1 MDDPIKLPSS
11 SYEQLCRII
20 MGYAQINKPASLSD
34 ISKRTGIG
42 PTVVSGNNGFLLN
55 IGVIEGGNNKSATA
69 IGKKLGDA
77 LSHDLEHEA
86 ALIYQDLI
94 ENNEFLKNLV
104 GAIRIRKGMDEA
116 ALKAHVGYSAGAP
129 KSSAVITGTGTVV
142 EILKRSGTIEER
154 DGKLVAASSAGI
166 SSPSAIIPVT
176 PVTIEAPGVIEV
188 VTKRHFSASTG
199 VSGAAVSI
207 SIEVQVACKPSE
219 LDGLGQKL
227 RAVLDELEKPREDL
241 PGADD

>member
-69 IGKKLGDA
+69 TGKRLGDA
-77 LSHDLEHEA
+77 LSHDLEHEI

-129 KSSAVITGTGTVV
+129 KSSAVVTGTGTVV

-154 DGKLVAASSAGI
+154 DGKLVAASSAGL
-166 SSPSAIIPVT
+166 SSPSAIIPAT
-176 PVTIEAPGVIEV
+176 PVTIEAPGGIEV
-188 VTKRHFSASTG
+188 VTKRHFPASTG

-207 SIEVQVACKPSE
+207 SIEVQVTCQPSD

>member
-69 IGKKLGDA
+69 IGKRLGDA
-77 LSHDLEHEA
+77 LSHDLEHEV
-86 ALIYQDLI
+86 ALIYHDII

-129 KSSAVITGTGTVV
+129 KSSAVLTGTGTVV
-142 EILKRSGTIEER
+142 EILKRSGAIEER
-154 DGKLVAASSAGI
+154 DGKLVAASPSGLSAP
-166 SSPSAIIPVT
+166 STPVSPT
-176 PVTIEAPGVIEV
+176 PVTIDAPGGIEV
-188 VTKRHFSASTG
+188 VTKRHFDTNADIPGAS
-199 VSGAAVSI
+199 VSI
-207 SIEVQVACKPSE
+207 KIEVQVACAPSD

-227 RAVLDELEKPREDL
+227 RAVLDELERPREVS
-241 PGADD
+241 PGADH